1 MLNISLRVMYD
12 TVSLFAGV
20 LVTIVSFDSTKVCEK
35 SVSFNR
41 SRVGLNELMEASTY
55 PFMTSASVPIYVEVV
70 LPLDEVSSTLS
81 IKRCRWFLCVY
92 NDIVTYL
99 FDHLLKFCG
108 IES

>member
-20 LVTIVSFDSTKVCEK
+20 LVTIVSFDLTKVCEK

-55 PFMTSASVPIYVEVV
+55 PFMTSASVPIYVEVL
-70 LPLDEVSSTLS
+70 LPLDKLSSTLN
-81 IKRCRWFLCVY
+81 IKRCRWFVWFYVY
-92 NDIVTYL
+92 LMIFSLTSLTIY
-99 FDHLLKFCG
+99 
-108 IES
+108 